1 MNRGLHARA
10 RTVIGAIKERGINMS
25 QAFIIYASTASADMH
40 HLIAHDVHDPFMY
53 IHTAEGS
60 NIVACSTLES
70 ARMRDV
76 LGVTVMP
83 LESLGFDAF
92 KASEPDETT
101 AELDCYAEA
110 LKRTG
115 VTEALIPPTFPTQ
128 AADFLRGKGMKLTV
142 SEAFFADARRCK
154 TDSELESIMR
164 AQKAAEEATAYV
176 SDALYRSGVADDGG
190 LMLDGKPLTCE
201 HLQYLVRLAYLK
213 HGCDD
218 GGTIVAHGPQTCI
231 GHCAG
236 FGQVYE
242 GEPVTVDIDPR
253 DLTRGC
259 TTDMTRTFVKGA
271 VNDELKFYYRL
282 VKESYDRTLAA
293 IRPGIATA
301 ELHRISCQPMIDA
314 GQPTQLTKKPGES
327 LVEGYF
333 HSLGHGVGLE
343 VHEPPSLNQTPGTLV
358 EGDVIAIEPGCYR
371 QGFGGVR
378 LESLVLV
385 TKDGGKLLA
394 DYPYELTPQPLSDVY
409 KED

>member
-1 MNRGLHARA
+1 M
-10 RTVIGAIKERGINMS
+10 TS
-25 QAFIIYASTASADMH
+25 AFIIYASTAAADMH
-40 HLIAHDVHDPFMY
+40 HLIPHDVHDPFMY
-53 IHTAEGS
+53 IHTEAGDDY
-60 NIVACSTLES
+60 VACSTLES
-70 ARMRDV
+70 ARMREV
-76 LGVTVMP
+76 PGVTIMP
-83 LESLGFDAF
+83 LESLGFDEF

-110 LKRTG
+110 LRRTG
-115 VTEALIPPTFPTQ
+115 VTKALIPPTFPTQ
-128 AADFLRGKGMKLTV
+128 AADFLRAKGLKLTV
-142 SEAFFADARRCK
+142 DEKFFSDARRCK

-176 SDALYRSGVADDGG
+176 SDALYRADVAEDGG
-190 LMLDGKPLTCE
+190 LMLDGEPLTCE
-201 HLQYLVRLAYLK
+201 HLQYLVRLAYLR

-236 FGQVYE
+236 SGQVFE

-253 DLTRGC
+253 DLQRGC
-259 TTDMTRTFVKGA
+259 TTDMTRTFVKGEI
-271 VNDELKFYYRL
+271 NDELKFYYKL

-293 IRPGIATA
+293 IRPGLATA
-301 ELHRISCQPMIDA
+301 ELHRISCEPMIEA

-327 LVEGYF
+327 LIEGYF

-343 VHEPPSLNQTPGTLV
+343 VHEPPSLNQTPGELV

-394 DYPYELTPQPLSDVY
+394 DYPYGMEPAPLQR
-409 KED
+409 